1 MPNWFSN
8 KESDL
13 KQVGDA
19 VTKYISLVSIDEV
32 ARYLEQAQKLLLTDS
47 ASKLLQ
53 EVVESARK
61 NGSDAEINTL
71 EIHQRLLER
80 ARVVGIQKAVE
91 EEKRHQDEVSN
102 SVAAFMG
109 SSVDTIRQVW
119 EKHYRILRT
128 REAIRL
134 TQRLV
139 EQIEKRNQ
147 HENPMYKRSRALMI
161 RFLQDARER
170 GVDYAEEQF
179 HQDMA
184 KLMMQMFND
193 LHGNSNT

>member
-8 KESDL
+8 KEPDL

-19 VTKYISLVSIDEV
+19 VTKYISLVLIDEV

-53 EVVESARK
+53 VMVESARK
-61 NGSDAEINTL
+61 DGSDAEINTL

-91 EEKRHQDEVSN
+91 EEKRHQDEVAK

-109 SSVDTIRQVW
+109 SGVDTIRQVW
-119 EKHYRILRT
+119 EEHYRILRT

-134 TQRLV
+134 TQRWV
-139 EQIEKRNQ
+139 EQVEKRNQ

-161 RFLQDARER
+161 RFCKMPESGGLIMPRKSSIKTWQ
-170 GVDYAEEQF
+170 
-179 HQDMA
+179 
-184 KLMMQMFND
+184 
-193 LHGNSNT
+193 S